1 MNRFESFD
9 GEAVID
15 FGDGD
20 FVMLKPGSYVV
31 CAVTGQHI
39 PLESLRYWNATLNEA
54 YKDADAA
61 LVRWKQLQAEKA
73 DSGD

>member
-20 FVMLKPGSYVV
+20 FVMLKPGAYVV
-31 CAVTGQHI
+31 CAVTGEQI
-39 PLESLRYWNATLNEA
+39 PIEALRYWNARLNEA
-54 YKDADAA
+54 YKDVHAA
-61 LVRWKQLQAEKA
+61 MARWKQLSDEGQAPA
-73 DSGD
+73 